1 MIDRSSAPRFDP
13 AFEVAMPAVWRCPL
27 LFNSPHS
34 GSDYPPEF
42 LARSRLNPLALRKSE
57 DFMVDQLF
65 ASALGAGAPLIKVN
79 FPRAYLDVN
88 REPYELDPRLF
99 TEKLPGFA
107 NSASV
112 RVAGGLG
119 TIPRVV
125 CEGEEI
131 YRGPLVL
138 SEALQRIEM
147 LYRPYHRALAALVAQ
162 GQARFGP
169 CLLVDCHSMPSSAAQ
184 HGHPEA
190 PDIVLGDRFGVS
202 AAGDITALAE
212 TLFRTQGFSVVRN
225 KPYAGG
231 FIAQSYA
238 DPRAGRHVLQIEINR
253 ALYMNERTV
262 EPLAWYPAVAARIGQ
277 VVAGLSSAI
286 GALLGPAAIAAE

>member
-1 MIDRSSAPRFDP
+1 
-13 AFEVAMPAVWRCPL
+13 MPAQWRHPL

-34 GSDYPPEF
+34 GRNYPRGF
-42 LARSRLNPLALRKSE
+42 LTSSRLNPLALRKSE
-57 DFMVDQLF
+57 DFLVDQLF
-65 ASALGAGAPLIKVN
+65 AAAFAAGAPLITVN

-99 TEKLPGFA
+99 SERLPGYA

-131 YRGPLVL
+131 YRGPLAL
-138 SEALQRIEM
+138 GEALQRIET
-147 LYRPYHRALAALVAQ
+147 LYRPYHRALAATLAQ
-162 GQARFGP
+162 GQTRFGA
-169 CLLVDCHSMPSSAAQ
+169 CLLVDCHSMPSPAASLGQ
-184 HGHPEA
+184 AGA

-202 AAGDITALAE
+202 AAAEITALAE
-212 TLFRTQGFSVVRN
+212 SLFLAQGFSVTRN

-231 FIAQSYA
+231 FIAQNYGT
-238 DPRAGRHVLQIEINR
+238 PRTGRHVLQIEINR
-253 ALYMNERTV
+253 ALYMDERNV
-262 EPLAWYPAVAARIGQ
+262 EPLSSYPRVAMSIGK
-277 VVAGLSSAI
+277 VVAGLSAAI
-286 GALLGPAAIAAE
+286 GSLLARPAIAAE

>member
-1 MIDRSSAPRFDP
+1 
-13 AFEVAMPAVWRCPL
+13 MPAQWRYPL

-34 GSDYPPEF
+34 GRNYPASF
-42 LARSRLNPLALRKSE
+42 LSRSRLSPLALRKSE
-57 DFMVDQLF
+57 DFLVDQLF
-65 ASALGAGAPLIKVN
+65 ASALSAGAPLITVN

-99 TEKLPGFA
+99 GEKLPGFA

-131 YRGPLVL
+131 YRSPLAL
-138 SEALQRIEM
+138 SEALQRIET
-147 LYRPYHRALAALVAQ
+147 LYRPYHRALASVLAQ

-169 CLLVDCHSMPSSAAQ
+169 CLLVDCHSMPSSAAH
-184 HGHPEA
+184 HGQVDA

-202 AAGDITALAE
+202 AAADITALAE
-212 TLFRTQGFSVVRN
+212 DLFRTQGFSVARN

-231 FIAQSYA
+231 FIAQNYGA
-238 DPRAGRHVLQIEINR
+238 PRAGRHVLQIEINR
-253 ALYMNERTV
+253 ALYMSERSV
-262 EPLAWYPAVAARIGQ
+262 EPLSRYPAVAARIGA
-277 VVAGLSSAI
+277 VVAGLSAAI
-286 GALLGPAAIAAE
+286 GALLAPADIAAE